1 MANMKSRHFRFLN
14 HRWFCGLCLCLFV
27 LPLSAQESLNDI
39 HALEESGA
47 LQLVL
52 HLMAQQQPDAKTH
65 IQQWMKWERERL
77 QIYEQTANWKALI
90 DRTRKFPAGVSS
102 EFMLWAKSARARA
115 LLAAQHPRAARQVLQ
130 GLIWLSSALTRK
142 QNQQWLPQW
151 RRQVIETYLKQGRLE
166 DAYTAEQRY
175 QQDYGVLTQ
184 DDRFLRARIL
194 LLNNHVNEASELLS
208 KHTKDPQLGMLYLI
222 AQLRGGER
230 TPKKVLQAAFRQL
243 RGKWVDDKL
252 KYRLWAVIAEAARR
266 SDDRYASVN
275 ALEHLVAL
283 VTPQQL
289 PAGLFKDMD
298 ADGLWHAYT
307 EAALQLGNQHQLLI
321 GDDKNWLKYA
331 NEMDATDHLKGRAL
345 YAFLILRG
353 QQSEVVEQAAKL
365 FLEEIKKLTAAD
377 TLIKTLFLHSRH
389 YKTTTQI
396 PLSVRYELVDIA
408 LRQSDI
414 SLASHIMATMD
425 KPPAGVNQFVWQLR
439 RARILIMGGNIQAGY
454 QVMVKLL
461 VDNRKLD
468 REALDHY
475 IQVVFDLQ
483 TLQAHNEAVD
493 LFERVIHY
501 SSDKKLQRELYFW
514 MADSRKAQKNYT
526 EAARW
531 YLKSAMLQDARAM
544 DPWAQA
550 ARYQAAA
557 VLAKAGL
564 VDDARK
570 IYQGLLRVTKD
581 KSRLAVLKRELRQL
595 RLATH

>member
-1 MANMKSRHFRFLN
+1 
-14 HRWFCGLCLCLFV
+14 
-27 LPLSAQESLNDI
+27 
-39 HALEESGA
+39 
-47 LQLVL
+47 
-52 HLMAQQQPDAKTH
+52 
-65 IQQWMKWERERL
+65 
-77 QIYEQTANWKALI
+77 
-90 DRTRKFPAGVSS
+90 
-102 EFMLWAKSARARA
+102 
-115 LLAAQHPRAARQVLQ
+115 
-130 GLIWLSSALTRK
+130 
-142 QNQQWLPQW
+142 
-151 RRQVIETYLKQGRLE
+151 
-166 DAYTAEQRY
+166 
-175 QQDYGVLTQ
+175 
-184 DDRFLRARIL
+184 
-194 LLNNHVNEASELLS
+194 
-208 KHTKDPQLGMLYLI
+208 
-222 AQLRGGER
+222 
-230 TPKKVLQAAFRQL
+230 
-243 RGKWVDDKL
+243 
-252 KYRLWAVIAEAARR
+252 
-266 SDDRYASVN
+266 
-275 ALEHLVAL
+275 
-283 VTPQQL
+283 
-289 PAGLFKDMD
+289 
-298 ADGLWHAYT
+298 
-307 EAALQLGNQHQLLI
+307 
-321 GDDKNWLKYA
+321 
-331 NEMDATDHLKGRAL
+331 MDATDHLKGRAL